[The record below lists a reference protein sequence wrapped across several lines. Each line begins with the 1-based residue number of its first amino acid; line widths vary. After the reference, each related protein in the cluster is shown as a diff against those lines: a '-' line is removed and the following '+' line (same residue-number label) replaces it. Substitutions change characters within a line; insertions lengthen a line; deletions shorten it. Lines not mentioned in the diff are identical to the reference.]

1 MSGHSK
7 WATIKHKKAAQ
18 DAKRGKVFTRLIREI
33 QMAARHGGPDPES
46 NPRLR
51 TAVAAAKAQ
60 SMPADNIKRAILR
73 GSGQLEGE
81 SFEEISF
88 EGYGP
93 AGVAIIVDVVTDN
106 RNRTVSEIRHA
117 FSKNG
122 GNLGETGCVG
132 WMFSKKSL
140 VAVAKDAASEDD
152 LMELVLGAGAE
163 DLRDDGESWS
173 VISPPDAHDQVL
185 AALEAKG
192 IATTS
197 AEITMIPQNS
207 VKVEGKQASSVLR
220 MIEVLEEQD
229 DVQNVYSNFDI
240 DDKELEALSA

>member
-33 QMAARHGGPDPES
+33 QIAARHGGGDPDA

-51 TAVAAAKAQ
+51 TAVTAAKAQ
-60 SMPADNIKRAILR
+60 SMPADNIKRAIMR

-81 SFEEISF
+81 SLDEITF

-93 AGVAIIVDVVTDN
+93 GGVAVIVDVVTDN

-132 WMFSKKSL
+132 WMFNKRSL
-140 VAVAKDAASEDD
+140 VIVPKEAVSEDE
-152 LMELVLGAGAE
+152 LMEAVLGAGAE
-163 DLRDDGESWS
+163 DLQDDGENWS
-173 VISPPDAHDQVL
+173 VVSPPEAHESVL
-185 AALEAKG
+185 AAVAAKG
-192 IATTS
+192 VTVASSEVTLV
-197 AEITMIPQNS
+197 PQNS
-207 VKVEGKQASSVLR
+207 VKVEGKQAAAVLR

-229 DVQNVYSNFDI
+229 DVQNVYANFDI
-240 DDKELEALSA
+240 EDKELEALSA